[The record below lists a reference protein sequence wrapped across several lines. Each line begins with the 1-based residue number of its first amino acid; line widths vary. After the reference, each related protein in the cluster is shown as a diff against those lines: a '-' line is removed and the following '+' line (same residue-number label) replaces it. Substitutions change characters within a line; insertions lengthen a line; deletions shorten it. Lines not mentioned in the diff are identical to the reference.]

1 MLSLPVKKVKKRH
14 NATMQILISPLIT
27 EKSLAKTEKG
37 YYTFIVAK
45 KANKPQIA
53 KAVSDL
59 YNVSVSSVNVIRV
72 KGEEKL
78 IRGRFKT
85 TTKDYKKAIVALKEG
100 QKIPGFG
107 VEEKKEAKQA
117 KKEAKKNAEG

>member
-1 MLSLPVKKVKKRH
+1 
-14 NATMQILISPLIT
+14 MQILISPLIT

-37 YYTFIVAK
+37 YYTFSVAK
-45 KANKPQIA
+45 KANKAQIA

-59 YNVSVSSVNVIRV
+59 YNVGVASVNVMRV

-85 TTKDYKKAIVALKEG
+85 TTKDYKKAIVALKVG

-107 VEEKKEAKQA
+107 VEEKKPARNAGGEEKKL
-117 KKEAKKNAEG
+117 KKEKK

>member
-1 MLSLPVKKVKKRH
+1 
-14 NATMQILISPLIT
+14 MQILISPLIT

-53 KAVSDL
+53 KAVEDL
-59 YNVSVSSVNVIRV
+59 YGVRVRSVNVIRL

-78 IRGRFKT
+78 I
-85 TTKDYKKAIVALKEG
+85 E
-100 QKIPGFG
+100 
-107 VEEKKEAKQA
+107 
-117 KKEAKKNAEG
+117 

>member
-1 MLSLPVKKVKKRH
+1 MPLAPAKEAKRK
-14 NATMQILISPLIT
+14 NKATMQILISPLIT

-37 YYTFIVAK
+37 YYTFMVAK

-85 TTKDYKKAIVALKEG
+85 TTKDYKKAIVALKVG

-107 VEEKKEAKQA
+107 VEEKKEEKKL
-117 KKEAKKNAEG
+117 KKEKK